1 MKSRTNVTGIIC
13 VCLLIWILTGRL
25 VPLNIACARLSDYGD
40 SQKSSLPFYSFFCY
54 FCHLHGLLGDVCTQA
69 TDCEPGT
76 GITKHNGAETTF
88 IMGTGT
94 CSCTTPN
101 TSEIL
106 VPLGVSFKIPDN
118 LLPRAG
124 VCHDIFVCGLFTRPR
139 MTYVYCSSAQN
150 MLFE

>member
-1 MKSRTNVTGIIC
+1 M
-13 VCLLIWILTGRL
+13 
-25 VPLNIACARLSDYGD
+25 
-40 SQKSSLPFYSFFCY
+40 
-54 FCHLHGLLGDVCTQA
+54 HA

-94 CSCTTPN
+94 CSCPTPN

-106 VPLGVSFKIPDN
+106 VPLGVSSKIPDN

-150 MLFE
+150 MLFEQFSLTGSQLYTDGTEMITVMY